1 MHEDTIKWLADTG
14 GYYPPALRPQI
25 QPRIDALRNWQPGRR
40 QPPTPPQPNR
50 WQEKRT
56 ERCDNLAAYDPTPPK
71 PQTVQLSPRH
81 MVADDKLYM
90 VMQEEFLE
98 IANTVPTP
106 KGGSGKPA
114 RASQAAVEES
124 SSKSPRQRPP
134 DNTAKEG
141 KRSKEKTARVEV
153 GKIAA
158 QRPAPPTPKEDA
170 RKTAKPSKPSPAKE
184 MPKEKAQAQESSS
197 YDSSSSSSSSSDAP
211 EAPEEEEE
219 PDQKEETEQ
228 SSEESNTP
236 DLTQKAIDKADLPT
250 LHKMQR
256 AAEKRVDVLESEL
269 NTAKEFLRYILKH
282 RKIVKAK
289 ESRDV
294 EMERVD

>member
-1 MHEDTIKWLADTG
+1 
-14 GYYPPALRPQI
+14 
-25 QPRIDALRNWQPGRR
+25 
-40 QPPTPPQPNR
+40 
-50 WQEKRT
+50 
-56 ERCDNLAAYDPTPPK
+56 
-71 PQTVQLSPRH
+71 

-114 RASQAAVEES
+114 RASQAAVEAS
-124 SSKSPRQRPP
+124 SSNSPRQRPP
-134 DNTAKEG
+134 DTTAKER
-141 KRSKEKTARVEV
+141 KRSKEKTARVEA

-158 QRPAPPTPKEDA
+158 QRPSPPTPKEDA

-184 MPKEKAQAQESSS
+184 MPKEKEQAQESSS

-269 NTAKEFLRYILKH
+269 STAKEFLRYILKR
-282 RKIVKAK
+282 RKVVKK